1 MRASFNSYTLYARFF
16 PAIIS
21 ALPLF
26 ILWFFLAENRQLNE
40 LLTFLLSIKFY
51 GGVTISVVALYFYA
65 QIIRI
70 ASKYFENKYF
80 IDNLG
85 FPTAYLM
92 TYADST
98 FSKSYKT
105 KYRELV
111 KKHFNV
117 DLLNEAEEVQDVSE
131 ARKLL
136 NEVTKQVIL
145 KVGDGRLVKKQNIW
159 YGFVRNLIGGTL
171 FSIIFCCI
179 NIAVGLTVCKNMLLI
194 IVSVVLLIMYGIL
207 FLFRRQILKQNA
219 EAYANQLIAEFIS
232 LG

>member
-1 MRASFNSYTLYARFF
+1 MRASFNNYTLYARFF

-105 KYRELV
+105 KYREPLEWRYV
-111 KKHFNV
+111 KDDSVSKGNDCGWV
-117 DLLNEAEEVQDVSE
+117 DHVEWLW
-131 ARKLL
+131 
-136 NEVTKQVIL
+136 
-145 KVGDGRLVKKQNIW
+145 GDWGDWWIEIQ
-159 YGFVRNLIGGTL
+159 
-171 FSIIFCCI
+171 
-179 NIAVGLTVCKNMLLI
+179 
-194 IVSVVLLIMYGIL
+194 
-207 FLFRRQILKQNA
+207 
-219 EAYANQLIAEFIS
+219 
-232 LG
+232 